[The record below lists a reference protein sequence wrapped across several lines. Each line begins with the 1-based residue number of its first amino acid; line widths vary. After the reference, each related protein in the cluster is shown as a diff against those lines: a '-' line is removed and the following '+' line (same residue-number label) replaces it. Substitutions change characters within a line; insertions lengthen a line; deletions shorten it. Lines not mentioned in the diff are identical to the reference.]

1 MLKTFSNKGE
11 ANAIPLNAENIN
23 FNFTDLDNRSIS
35 ESGSNDAGKWIKF
48 NDGTMVTYQNVAITL
63 MVTENWADSGV
74 YVANYATPISFP
86 QVFQEPPEVLIDLKF
101 KQGAGWRVDW
111 ELPIVTT
118 STFKNIGMGR
128 IGRHDSAKF
137 VASIFAIGK
146 WK

>member
-11 ANAIPLNAENIN
+11 TNAIPLNAENVN
-23 FNFTDLDNRSIS
+23 FNFTELDNRSIS
-35 ESGSNDAGKWIKF
+35 ESGSNESGSWIKF
-48 NDGTMVTYQNVAITL
+48 NDGTMITYQNVDITL
-63 MVTENWADSGV
+63 TVTENWADSGV

-111 ELPIVTT
+111 ELP
-118 STFKNIGMGR
+118 MGR

-137 VASIFAIGK
+137 VASLFAIGK

>member
-35 ESGSNDAGKWIKF
+35 ESGSNDAGRWIKF
-48 NDGTMVTYQNVAITL
+48 NDGTMITYQNVDITL
-63 MVTENWADSGV
+63 SVTEAWGGIFV
-74 YVANYATPISFP
+74 GNYATPISFP

-101 KQGAGWRVDW
+101 TQGAGWRIDW
-111 ELPIVTT
+111 DFPVITN
-118 STFKNIGMGR
+118 SSIKNIG
-128 IGRHDSAKF
+128 IGRGT
-137 VASIFAIGK
+137 ASDESKCKATIFAIGK

>member
-23 FNFTDLDNRSIS
+23 FNFTDLNNRSIS

-48 NDGTMVTYQNVAITL
+48 NDGTMITYQNVDITL
-63 MVTENWADSGV
+63 AVTESWADI
-74 YVANYATPISFP
+74 ANYATPISFP
-86 QVFQEPPEVLIDLKF
+86 QVFQEPPEVQIDLKF

-137 VASIFAIGK
+137 VASLFAIGK

>member
-23 FNFTDLDNRSIS
+23 FNFTDLNNRSIS

-48 NDGTMVTYQNVAITL
+48 NDGTMITYQNVDITL
-63 MVTENWADSGV
+63 TVTENWADSGV

-86 QVFQEPPEVLIDLKF
+86 KIFQEPPEVLIDLKF

-111 ELPIVTT
+111 ELPVITN
-118 STFKNIGMGR
+118 SSIKNIGMGR